1 MRRAVQI
8 ETDGGETYSLRFSTN
23 AMALYQER
31 AGETITAALREVDR
45 DSQSEDLDTIRIRRL
60 FWAGLSGGGHDM
72 DEAAAGDVMDEI
84 GIQTA
89 AVRLGDALR
98 AAFPD
103 AGASAG
109 NGRAP
114 SKKKATARTR

>member
-31 AGETITAALREVDR
+31 AGETITEALREVDR
-45 DSQSEDLDTIRIRRL
+45 GSQSDDLDTIRIRRL

-72 DEAAAGDVMDEI
+72 DEAGAGDVMDEL
-84 GIQTA
+84 GIQDA
-89 AVRLGDALR
+89 AVKLGEAIR
-98 AAFPD
+98 AAFPE
-103 AGASAG
+103 AKAAPG
-109 NGRAP
+109 NGQAP
-114 SKKKATARTR
+114 SKKRTTARTR